1 MTAPYLSFV
10 HCLIISFFTLTSC
23 VSGDDVSDAV
33 LAGRGET
40 LPVVMIHGALASGDT
55 YARHAM
61 LWGSNGY
68 ENELLYVFDW
78 NSLGGANAQAL
89 AALDAYIDQIR
100 AKTGKNQ
107 VYLVGHS
114 AGGGLGYSYCS
125 VAARAQKVRKYVHL
139 ASNPQTK
146 PAGPAGEI
154 PTLNVYSKGDKVVSG
169 ANMNGAVNAVF
180 EELDHYEVA
189 TSPESFR
196 RVYTFLLE
204 EENVIANLIPQDAPK
219 ITGRVVT
226 LGENKPMST
235 VRVRVFETEGATGIR
250 RRIPVAE
257 FTPDT
262 DGRFGPLPVRSDAY
276 HEFEITSDDP
286 EFRTLHYYREPFVRD
301 NPFLY
306 LRTFPPAAS
315 FAGIILSNLPKD
327 DCQSVVAVFTANQA
341 VINGR
346 DSLFA
351 GKTELSTPQ
360 LCSPTN
366 STIAMFLYDGGDMKT
381 SGTGHAAFGFVPFL
395 KGADVYNP
403 TSSQETIALTFN
415 GRRLG
420 VRNFKSATEGV
431 IIAVFD

>member
-1 MTAPYLSFV
+1 MPALYLSLFQA
-10 HCLIISFFTLTSC
+10 LIISLFALTSC
-23 VSGDDVSDAV
+23 VSEDDSLDTA
-33 LAGRGET
+33 LSKRGEP
-40 LPVVMIHGALASGDT
+40 LPIVMIHGALASGDT

-68 ENELLYVFDW
+68 ESDLLYVFDW

-89 AALDAYIDQIR
+89 SALDAYIDQIR
-100 AKTGKNQ
+100 TKTGKSK

-125 VAARAQKVRKYVHL
+125 VAARAQKVSKYVHL

-154 PTLNVYSKGDKVVSG
+154 PTLNIFSTADKVVAG
-169 ANMNGAVNAVF
+169 ANMSGATNVVF
-180 EELDHYEVA
+180 DNLDHYEVA
-189 TSPESFR
+189 TSPQSFER
-196 RVYTFLLE
+196 IHNFLLE
-204 EENVIANLIPQDAPK
+204 EGSAITTLVPMDAPK

-226 LGENKPMST
+226 LGENKAIST
-235 VRVRVFETEGATGIR
+235 VKVRVFETEGATGIR
-250 RRIPVAE
+250 RRIPIAE
-257 FTPDT
+257 FTPDA
-262 DGRFGPLPVRSDAY
+262 DGRFGPLAVRPDTH
-276 HEFEITSDDP
+276 HEFEITSEDP

-341 VINGR
+341 VIHGR
-346 DSLFA
+346 DTLFA

-381 SGTGHAAFGFVPFL
+381 SGNGHAAFGFVPFL

-403 TSSQETIALTFN
+403 TSSLETIALTFN
-415 GRRLG
+415 GRRMG

>member
-1 MTAPYLSFV
+1 MPTRYLSMF
-10 HCLIISFFTLTSC
+10 HGLIISFFALTSC
-23 VSGDDVSDAV
+23 VSGDDLTDAA
-33 LAGRGET
+33 LSNRGET
-40 LPVVMIHGALASGDT
+40 LPIVMIHGALASGDT

-68 ENELLYVFDW
+68 ESDLLYVFDW

-89 AALDAYIDQIR
+89 SALDAYIDQIR
-100 AKTGKNQ
+100 TKTGKSK

-125 VAARAQKVRKYVHL
+125 VAARAQKVAKYVHL

-154 PTLNVYSKGDKVVSG
+154 PTLNIFSTGDKVVAG
-169 ANMNGAVNAVF
+169 ANMNGAANEVYDN
-180 EELDHYEVA
+180 LDHYEVA
-189 TSPESFR
+189 TSAQTFERIYSFLMEQGNAITTL
-196 RVYTFLLE
+196 V
-204 EENVIANLIPQDAPK
+204 PMDAPK

-226 LGENKPMST
+226 LGENKAVST
-235 VRVRVFETEGATGIR
+235 VKVRVFETHGATGIR
-250 RRIPVAE
+250 RRIPIAE
-257 FTPDT
+257 FTPDA
-262 DGRFGPLPVRSDAY
+262 DGRFGPLAVRPDTH
-276 HEFEITSDDP
+276 HEFEITSEDP

-341 VINGR
+341 VIHGR
-346 DSLFA
+346 DTLFA

-381 SGTGHAAFGFVPFL
+381 SGSGHAAFGFVPFL

-415 GRRLG
+415 GRRMG

>member
-1 MTAPYLSFV
+1 MSAMYISLLRYLTVSIFA
-10 HCLIISFFTLTSC
+10 LTSC
-23 VSGDDVSDAV
+23 ISDDDFSNA
-33 LAGRGET
+33 AISKRAEP
-40 LPVVMIHGALASGDT
+40 LPIVMIHGALASGDT

-68 ENELLYVFDW
+68 DRELLYVFDW

-89 AALDAYIDQIR
+89 SALDAYIDQIKT
-100 AKTGKNQ
+100 KTGKSK

-125 VAARAQKVRKYVHL
+125 VAARAQKVSKYVHL

-169 ANMNGAVNAVF
+169 ATMNGATNAVF
-180 EELDHYEVA
+180 EDLDHYEVA
-189 TSPESFR
+189 TSPESFER
-196 RVYTFLLE
+196 IYKFLLE
-204 EENVIANLIPQDAPK
+204 EENVMTTLVPMDAPK

-226 LGENKPMST
+226 LGENKPIST
-235 VRVRVFETEGATGIR
+235 VKVRVFETEGATGIR
-250 RRIPVAE
+250 RRIPIAE
-257 FTPDT
+257 FTPDA
-262 DGRFGPLPVRSDAY
+262 DGRFGPLAVRPDTH
-276 HEFEITSDDP
+276 HEFEITSEDP

-341 VINGR
+341 VIHGR
-346 DSLFA
+346 DTLFA

-366 STIAMFLYDGGDMKT
+366 STIALFLYDGGDMKT

-395 KGADVYNP
+395 KGADVYHP
-403 TSSQETIALTFN
+403 TSSQETIALNFN